1 MPILQQLDT
10 FREAFPPCSLVG
22 LVDVSSGIVLC
33 VSTEKKPPQEQLD
46 SICASAIQLLNS
58 DTSVTFSNA
67 LGDNQSADL
76 NEAVVMNTTEICL
89 FLRSPVDS
97 MEAMFCLCAPQID
110 IDNAMSS
117 ARATL
122 NRIATE

>member
-1 MPILQQLDT
+1 MPISQQLDT
-10 FREAFPPCSLVG
+10 FREAFPACSLIG

-46 SICASAIQLLNS
+46 SICASATQLFNS
-58 DTSVTFSNA
+58 SSSKAFSNA
-67 LGDNQSADL
+67 LGGTQTAGL
-76 NEAVVMNTTEICL
+76 NEAIVMNTTNTCL

-117 ARATL
+117 ARTTL

>member
-1 MPILQQLDT
+1 
-10 FREAFPPCSLVG
+10 LVG

-46 SICASAIQLLNS
+46 SICASATQLLNS
-58 DTSVTFSNA
+58 DTSGAFSNA
-67 LGDNQSADL
+67 LDGTQTDGL
-76 NEAVVMNTTEICL
+76 HEAIVMNATDTCL

-110 IDNAMSS
+110 IENAMAI
-117 ARATL
+117 ARTTL